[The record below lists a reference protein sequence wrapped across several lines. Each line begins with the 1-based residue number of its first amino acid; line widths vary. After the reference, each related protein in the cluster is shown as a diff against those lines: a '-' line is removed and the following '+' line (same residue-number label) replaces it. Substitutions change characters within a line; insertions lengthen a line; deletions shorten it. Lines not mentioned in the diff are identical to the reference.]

1 MLKWLYNKFWN
12 EHTPPCMTCGWN
24 MKVGKILCFI
34 WNGNVLGYLV
44 VGVPSKIL
52 MVSYIGGKINLKKM
66 KKRLD
71 LYSILCVY

>member
-1 MLKWLYNKFWN
+1 
-12 EHTPPCMTCGWN
+12 
-24 MKVGKILCFI
+24 
-34 WNGNVLGYLV
+34 VLGVLV
-44 VGVPSKIL
+44 GGELSKML

>member
-1 MLKWLYNKFWN
+1 
-12 EHTPPCMTCGWN
+12 
-24 MKVGKILCFI
+24 
-34 WNGNVLGYLV
+34 VLGVLV
-44 VGVPSKIL
+44 DGVLSKML